1 MLRRISARYSRGFL
15 AALFAVAALVTAAN
29 IGPAKAAEEAP
40 AAHTTATTTHTTG
53 HQGLPA
59 AR

>member
-15 AALFAVAALVTAAN
+15 AAVIAVAALVTAAN
-29 IGPAKAAEEAP
+29 VGPARAADRSP
-40 AAHTTATTTHTTG
+40 AAHTTLHTAG

-59 AR
+59 GR

>member
-15 AALFAVAALVTAAN
+15 AAVIAVAALVTVAN
-29 IGPAKAAEEAP
+29 VGPARAAGPAP
-40 AAHTTATTTHTTG
+40 AAHTASKAAG

-59 AR
+59 GR